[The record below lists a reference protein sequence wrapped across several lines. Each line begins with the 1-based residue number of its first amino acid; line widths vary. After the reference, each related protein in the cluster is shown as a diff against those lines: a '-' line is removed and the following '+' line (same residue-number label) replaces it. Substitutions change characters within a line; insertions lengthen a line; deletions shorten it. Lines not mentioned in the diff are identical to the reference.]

1 MHHSQLSIGGLLN
14 KTLPLPLLDPI
25 SNGVSTSYP
34 GKRLPLGSCSH
45 GVCPQCASFSSR
57 FAPLHTSLCLA
68 TEEEESHPRSV
79 YISAVCTLTV
89 RFASQHSQGLS
100 REQHPAQNCQQSR
113 RPRTWLGQ
121 IVSLRGCLPERKSP
135 WRSWEWPDDSSAS
148 GSWVNQL
155 CITWHQILNQTH
167 LVYLGQLQTVSILKF
182 PITYSRAVISSGNC
196 E

>member
-79 YISAVCTLTV
+79 YISAVCTLSGLQVNIPKACLGSSTLL
-89 RFASQHSQGLS
+89 RTASSLGVLVPGWARSSLSVDACLRERVHGEAGNGQMIPAHLGAGLIS
-100 REQHPAQNCQQSR
+100 CVL
-113 RPRTWLGQ
+113 LGT
-121 IVSLRGCLPERKSP
+121 R
-135 WRSWEWPDDSSAS
+135 
-148 GSWVNQL
+148 
-155 CITWHQILNQTH
+155 
-167 LVYLGQLQTVSILKF
+167 Y
-182 PITYSRAVISSGNC
+182 
-196 E
+196 